1 MSDDVV
7 KPFPGLPANPLQ
19 VEPLHDHSVC
29 SHDAI
34 RIDRLER
41 RVTCAKCARVLDP
54 FNYLETNA
62 RTIQMAWEHHRQVTN
77 QVREIGERIHAMKK
91 EEARLRAK
99 LKRLQ
104 DKDGAITIMR
114 GRERL

>member
-1 MSDDVV
+1 MGFGLTLAVWGLGEGPYMIA
-7 KPFPGLPANPLQ
+7 PFIGPDPPR
-19 VEPLHDHSVC
+19 
-29 SHDAI
+29 DAI
-34 RIDRLER
+34 GQLADLI
-41 RVTCAKCARVLDP
+41 VLDP